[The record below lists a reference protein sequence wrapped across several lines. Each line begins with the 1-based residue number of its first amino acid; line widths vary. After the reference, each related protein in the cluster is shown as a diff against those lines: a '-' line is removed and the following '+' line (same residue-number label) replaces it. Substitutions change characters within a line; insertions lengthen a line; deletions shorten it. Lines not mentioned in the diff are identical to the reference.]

1 MELPSILQG
10 ESVTR
15 LLQGAI
21 AGFLATTVIGFNW
34 GGWMLDSTAK
44 QMAEKSANSAI
55 VTVLAPMCADKFR
68 AASDSTLNMAEL
80 KKVSSWMQDSYIEK
94 GGWAT
99 FSSETAPERGVA
111 SVLQHSGRASGHA
124 RRRGCPANVTRACSA
139 QPVLHASVCR
149 RFSRSEHV
157 GRHLIKSIRR
167 APC

>member
-10 ESVTR
+10 ESISR

-21 AGFLATTVIGFNW
+21 AGFLATVVIGFNW
-34 GGWMLDSTAK
+34 GGWMLESTAK

-68 AASDSTLNMAEL
+68 AASDSNLNMAEL

-99 FSSETAPERGVA
+99 FSGEAAPVQGLAQACANLLTA
-111 SVLQHSGRASGHA
+111 L
-124 RRRGCPANVTRACSA
+124 
-139 QPVLHASVCR
+139 
-149 RFSRSEHV
+149 
-157 GRHLIKSIRR
+157 K
-167 APC
+167 